1 MFALTSLA
9 HRTRPGTGLIGGLA
23 AAVVLL
29 AACTS
34 GSSGSATSSA
44 ASAASTAAT
53 SAQPSATQAVKTGG
67 TVVIGAEQEPDCMD
81 WIASCAGSI
90 WGSYMGQVTTIPVAF
105 NVRKKGNDWL
115 PEISGI
121 LASEPVVSAG
131 PPQTVTYKLNPAAV
145 WSDGTP
151 ITSADLKYTA
161 LQIRDGEDILDK
173 SGYSDIKDVAT
184 PDPQTAVITFDKPY
198 AGWKLLFSGSTGVL
212 PSHLLEGKDRAALM
226 KDGYTWSGGPWII
239 ESWKKGESITL
250 VPNAGYWGDKP
261 KLDKVVFQFTA
272 DTAAA
277 FQAFKSGQLDAI
289 YPTPQLDAID
299 QIKAGLPGAKV
310 QVEPV
315 SGNLEA
321 LWMNN
326 AKPALAS
333 QAVRQAL
340 SYAIDR
346 AAIVGRIY
354 GPLDVKNP
362 AQSFYPPILSAFGG
376 QDFSVYGL
384 DLAKVEQL
392 MTGDGWAKNADGIW
406 AKGADTASFTITTIA
421 GNKRRE
427 LMEQVLQ
434 QQFKDAG
441 FGLTIKN
448 AAAADLFGKILPD
461 GDFDLGIWT
470 LVTTFPDP
478 SLSYAFDS
486 TNIPSEANQFSG
498 LNYSRTDVAG
508 LNDVLA
514 TVDTSTDDAARLAAT
529 QQGDKLLADSA
540 TSLPLAAVPNVLLT
554 LDKIGG
560 PISIN
565 PSEGPFWNLEQWGLV
580 G

>member
-1 MFALTSLA
+1 MAGLTASALVLAGCSSNSTSS
-9 HRTRPGTGLIGGLA
+9 
-23 AAVVLL
+23 
-29 AACTS
+29 TS
-34 GSSGSATSSA
+34 SSSASADSSA
-44 ASAASTAAT
+44 AESAAPADAM
-53 SAQPSATQAVKTGG
+53 ALQQGG

-90 WGSYMGQVTTIPVAF
+90 WGSYMAQVTTIPVVF
-105 NVRKKGNDWL
+105 NVRKAGEDWV

-121 LASEPVVSAG
+121 MASEPVVSAG
-131 PPQTVTYKLNPAAV
+131 PPQTVTYKLNPDAV

-161 LQIRDGEDILDK
+161 LAIRDGEDILDK
-173 SGYSDIKDVAT
+173 TGYAEIADIAT
-184 PDPQTAVITFDKPY
+184 PDPQTAVVTFAKEF
-198 AGWKLLFSGSTGVL
+198 AGWKLLFSGSSGVL
-212 PSHLLEGKDRAALM
+212 PSHLLDGKDRPAIM
-226 KDGYTWSGGPWII
+226 NDGYTWSGGPWII

-250 VPNAGYWGDKP
+250 VPNNAYWGDKP

-299 QIKAGLPGAKV
+299 QIKAGIPGAKV
-310 QVEPV
+310 QVEAV

-326 AKPALAS
+326 AKPLLKS
-333 QAVRQAL
+333 TAVRQAL
-340 SYAIDR
+340 SYSIDR
-346 AAIVGRIY
+346 AAIVERLY
-354 GPLDVKNP
+354 GPLNVKSP

-376 QDFSVYGL
+376 QDFSTYGL
-384 DLAKVEQL
+384 DLAKVEQV
-392 MTGDGWAKNADGIW
+392 MTADGWAKDADGLW
-406 AKGADTASFTITTIA
+406 AKAGTQATLSITTIA

-434 QQFKDAG
+434 QQLKTAG
-441 FGLTIKN
+441 FGLTIEN
-448 AAAADLFGKILPD
+448 SSAPDLFGKVLPD
-461 GDFDLGIWT
+461 SDFDLGIWT

-478 SLSYAFDS
+478 SLSFAFDS
-486 TNIPSEANQFSG
+486 GNIPSEANEFSG
-498 LNYSRTDVAG
+498 LNYSRTDVPG
-508 LNDVLA
+508 LNDLLA
-514 TVDTSTDDAARLAAT
+514 TVDRTTDSAARLAAT
-529 QQGDKLLADSA
+529 KDGDVLLAESA
-540 TSLPLAAVPNVLLT
+540 TSLPIAAVPNVLLT

-560 PISIN
+560 PTSIN
-565 PSEGPFWNLEQWGLV
+565 PSEGPFWNLQEWGLI

>member
-1 MFALTSLA
+1 MAGLTASALVLAGCSSNSTS
-9 HRTRPGTGLIGGLA
+9 
-23 AAVVLL
+23 
-29 AACTS
+29 
-34 GSSGSATSSA
+34 SSASADSSA
-44 ASAASTAAT
+44 AESAAPADAM
-53 SAQPSATQAVKTGG
+53 ALQQGG

-90 WGSYMGQVTTIPVAF
+90 WGSYMAQVTTIPVVF
-105 NVRKKGNDWL
+105 NVRKAGEDWV

-121 LASEPVVSAG
+121 MASEPVVSAG
-131 PPQTVTYKLNPAAV
+131 PPQTVTYKLNPDAV

-161 LQIRDGEDILDK
+161 LAIRDGEDILDK
-173 SGYSDIKDVAT
+173 TGYAEIADIAT
-184 PDPQTAVITFDKPY
+184 PDPQTAVVTFAKEF
-198 AGWKLLFSGSTGVL
+198 AGWKLLFSGSSGVL
-212 PSHLLEGKDRAALM
+212 PSHLLDGKDRPAIM
-226 KDGYTWSGGPWII
+226 NDGYTWSGGPWII

-250 VPNAGYWGDKP
+250 VPNNAYWGDKP

-299 QIKAGLPGAKV
+299 QIKAGIPGAKV
-310 QVEPV
+310 QVEAV

-326 AKPALAS
+326 AKPILAS
-333 QAVRQAL
+333 QAVRQAI

-376 QDFSVYGL
+376 QDFSTYGL
-384 DLAKVEQL
+384 DLAKVEQI
-392 MTGDGWAKNADGIW
+392 MTADGWAKDADGLW
-406 AKGADTASFTITTIA
+406 AKAGTQATLSITTIA

-434 QQFKDAG
+434 QQLKTAG
-441 FGLTIKN
+441 FGLTIEN
-448 AAAADLFGKILPD
+448 SSAPDLFGKVLPD

-478 SLSYAFDS
+478 SLSFAFDS
-486 TNIPSEANQFSG
+486 GNIPSEANEFSG
-498 LNYSRTDVAG
+498 LNYSRTDVPG
-508 LNDVLA
+508 LNDLLA
-514 TVDTSTDDAARLAAT
+514 TVDRTTDSAARLAAT
-529 QQGDKLLADSA
+529 KDGDVLLAESA
-540 TSLPLAAVPNVLLT
+540 TSLPIAAVPNVLLI

-560 PISIN
+560 PTSIN
-565 PSEGPFWNLEQWGLV
+565 PSEGPFWNLQEWGLI

>member
-1 MFALTSLA
+1 MAGLA
-9 HRTRPGTGLIGGLA
+9 A
-23 AAVVLL
+23 AAVVL
-29 AACTS
+29 AGC
-34 GSSGSATSSA
+34 SSGTSSNPSTSSSPATS
-44 ASAASTAAT
+44 ASASTAAL
-53 SAQPSATQAVKTGG
+53 QQGG

-90 WGSYMGQVTTIPVAF
+90 WGSYMAQVTTIPVVY
-105 NVRKKGNDWL
+105 NVRKQGNDWL
-115 PEISGI
+115 PQISSI
-121 LASEPVVSAG
+121 MASEPVVSAG

-145 WSDGTP
+145 WSDGQP

-173 SGYSDIKDVAT
+173 TGYSDIKDIAT
-184 PDPQTAVITFDKPY
+184 PDAQTAVVTFDKAY
-198 AGWKLLFSGSTGVL
+198 AAWKLLFSGSSGVL

-226 KDGYTWSGGPWII
+226 KDGYTWSGGPWVI
-239 ESWKKGESITL
+239 EAWKKGESITL
-250 VPNAGYWGDKP
+250 TPNAGYWGDKP

-277 FQAFKSGQLDAI
+277 FQAYKSGQLDAL

-299 QIKAGLPGAKV
+299 QIKAGIPGSKI
-310 QVEPV
+310 QVEPA

-326 AKPALAS
+326 AQPLLKS
-333 QAVRQAL
+333 VAVRQAL

-346 AAIVGRIY
+346 NAIVGRIY
-354 GPLDVKNP
+354 GPLDVKSP

-384 DLAKVEQL
+384 DLAKVVLL
-392 MTGDGWAKNADGIW
+392 MTADGW
-406 AKGADTASFTITTIA
+406 AKGADGLWAKDGKPATLTITTMT

-434 QQFKDAG
+434 QQLKAAG

-448 AAAADLFGKILPD
+448 ASAGDIFGKILPD
-461 GDFDLGIWT
+461 GTFDIGIWT

-478 SLSYAFDS
+478 GLSFAFDS
-486 TNIPSEANQFSG
+486 GNIPSDANQFSG
-498 LNYSRTDVAG
+498 LNYSRTDVPG
-508 LNDVLA
+508 LNQVLA
-514 TVDTSTDDAARLAAT
+514 TVDTATDPNIRLAAT
-529 QQGDKLLADSA
+529 QAGDKLIAQSA
-540 TSLPLAAVPNVLLT
+540 TSLPIAAIPNVLLT

-560 PISIN
+560 PTSIN

-580 G
+580 A

>member
-1 MFALTSLA
+1 MAGLTASALVLAGCSSNSPSSTS
-9 HRTRPGTGLIGGLA
+9 
-23 AAVVLL
+23 
-29 AACTS
+29 
-34 GSSGSATSSA
+34 SSSASADSSA
-44 ASAASTAAT
+44 AESAAPADAM
-53 SAQPSATQAVKTGG
+53 ALQQGG

-90 WGSYMGQVTTIPVAF
+90 WGSYMAQVTTIPVVF
-105 NVRKKGNDWL
+105 NVRKAGEDWV

-121 LASEPVVSAG
+121 MASEPVVSAG
-131 PPQTVTYKLNPAAV
+131 PPQTVTYKLNPDAV

-161 LQIRDGEDILDK
+161 LAIRDGEDILDK
-173 SGYSDIKDVAT
+173 TGYAEIADIAT
-184 PDPQTAVITFDKPY
+184 PDPQTAVVTFAKEI
-198 AGWKLLFSGSTGVL
+198 AGWKLLFSGSSGVL
-212 PSHLLEGKDRAALM
+212 PSHLLDGKDRPAIM
-226 KDGYTWSGGPWII
+226 NDGYTWSGGPWII

-250 VPNAGYWGDKP
+250 VPNNAYWGDKP

-299 QIKAGLPGAKV
+299 QIKAGIPGAKV
-310 QVEPV
+310 QVEAV

-326 AKPALAS
+326 AKPLLKS
-333 QAVRQAL
+333 TAVRQAL
-340 SYAIDR
+340 SYSIDR
-346 AAIVGRIY
+346 AAIVERLY
-354 GPLDVKNP
+354 GPLNVKSP

-376 QDFSVYGL
+376 QDFSTYGL
-384 DLAKVEQL
+384 DLAKVEQV
-392 MTGDGWAKNADGIW
+392 MTADGWAKDADGLW
-406 AKGADTASFTITTIA
+406 AKAGTQATLSITTIA

-434 QQFKDAG
+434 QQLKTAG
-441 FGLTIKN
+441 FGLTIEN
-448 AAAADLFGKILPD
+448 SSAPDLFGKVLPD

-478 SLSYAFDS
+478 SLSFAFDS
-486 TNIPSEANQFSG
+486 GNIPSEANEFSG
-498 LNYSRTDVAG
+498 LNYSRTDVPG
-508 LNDVLA
+508 LNDLLA
-514 TVDTSTDDAARLAAT
+514 TVDRTTDSAARLAAT
-529 QQGDKLLADSA
+529 KDGDVLLAESA
-540 TSLPLAAVPNVLLT
+540 TSLPIAAVPNVLLT

-560 PISIN
+560 PTSIN
-565 PSEGPFWNLEQWGLV
+565 PSEGPFWNLQEWGLI

>member
-1 MFALTSLA
+1 MSSSIVASGARRRATV
-9 HRTRPGTGLIGGLA
+9 LISGLA
-23 AAVVLL
+23 GLALL
-29 AACTS
+29 ATACTS
-34 GSSGSATSSA
+34 QSSEEATSAPATEAASSSA
-44 ASAASTAAT
+44 ASAPAAEL
-53 SAQPSATQAVKTGG
+53 QQGG
-67 TVVIGAEQEPDCMD
+67 TLVIGAEQEPDCMD

-90 WGSYMGQVTTIPVAF
+90 WGSYMAQVTTIPVAF
-105 NVRKKGNDWL
+105 TVRKQGEDWL
-115 PEISGI
+115 PEVSGI

-131 PPQTVTYKLNPAAV
+131 PPQTVTYTLNPAAV

-173 SGYSDIKDVAT
+173 TGYSDITDVAT
-184 PDPQTAVITFDKPY
+184 PDPQTAVVTFDKAF
-198 AGWKLLFSGSTGVL
+198 AGWKILFSGSTGVL
-212 PSHLLEGKDRAALM
+212 PSHLLEGKDRAAVM

-299 QIKAGLPGAKV
+299 QINAGLPGAKV

-326 AKPALAS
+326 AKPILAS
-333 QAVRQAL
+333 TAVRQAI

-376 QDFSVYGL
+376 QDFSTYGL

-406 AKGADTASFTITTIA
+406 AKGADTASLTITTIA

-434 QQFKDAG
+434 QQFKAAG

-448 AAAADLFGKILPD
+448 AAAPDLFGKILPD

-486 TNIPSEANQFSG
+486 TNIPSEANEFSG

-514 TVDTSTDDAARLAAT
+514 TVDTSTDDATRLAAT
-529 QQGDKLLADSA
+529 QEGDKLLADSA

-560 PISIN
+560 PVSIN